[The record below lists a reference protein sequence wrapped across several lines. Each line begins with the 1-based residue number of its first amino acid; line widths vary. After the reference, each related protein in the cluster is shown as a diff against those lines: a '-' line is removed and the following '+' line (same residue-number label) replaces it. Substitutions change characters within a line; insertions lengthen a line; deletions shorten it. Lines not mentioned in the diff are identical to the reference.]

1 MSNEMQVKGNV
12 LAMEVRRCLH
22 RARPGRSF
30 IAMTVAAAGLQCA
43 VPAAIAQTSPGLE
56 EIVVTA
62 TRRDQTVLEIPF
74 NISAVS
80 GEALARANIND
91 SIEALRTMAGVTV
104 QDRGFRNAGVA
115 SAIVLRGINVDGGS
129 NGDVPLAA
137 APTVAT
143 YVNDTAVY
151 GAFILK
157 DIERIEVLRGPQG
170 TLYGSGSLAGTVRYI
185 MKRPDTEQ
193 FSGEASVNF
202 GMTDG
207 SDGYNFNP
215 DIVLN
220 IPAGD
225 SLAFRLYA
233 GMIDNDGI
241 VDYRNVYQTDAN
253 GDPIIG
259 DTVATPVNDPVNC
272 TTPTSDPVLCNGP
285 KYRKVDDVDS
295 VDIKYARASAL
306 FEPSDRFNALLSFQ
320 WQDDE
325 VGGRRQVTRG
335 ENLATGG
342 KYRDYEFGAVQLEPS
357 ERTVKLAALEMEF
370 GLGFATLTSSTSYYE
385 HDGSGISD
393 NSGVYARNGWFRF
406 YGSSPR
412 PIAQA
417 ERFYDDSAFTQ
428 EFRLVSK
435 GGQFVDWTAGAY
447 YVDQDYD
454 LGQNSYLVGYLPFL
468 NHPEVGQ
475 CGAPCTTNQDFLF
488 RRDQAYEEMALF
500 GEATIN
506 FTDDL
511 HLTLGGRYFDNS
523 LDVDA
528 FLDVPIYSS
537 PTNPPGTASKT
548 IEDDDFLFKAN
559 FAWDVTDSM
568 MLYTTYSQGYRHAG
582 ANAVPTSGLYG
593 ENANYLTFNSDSV
606 DNYEVGFKG
615 RTDWFS
621 YSAALY
627 YSDWK
632 DPQLN
637 TATPN
642 WGFFAVVNGES
653 ARTQGL
659 ELELSGQINDEFSY
673 SLGYTYTDAELT
685 DDLIVPA
692 GNYDGGP
699 TFTDKIA
706 RDGDRLP
713 GTPEHMLSV
722 SLGYD
727 RDLGNGVGFNAVLN
741 GYYQSAAVNTLGDAN
756 CLSNAFRAWGA
767 CRDSAD
773 PESAFYQPDSVY
785 SRYSADID
793 AFMLWNLS
801 TTLSWN
807 QWRGSL
813 YVKNLFNEDGTTGTS
828 TYLASGSSPESTQ
841 RYFGNNSRDFIALPR
856 TIGVVLSYAF

>member
-1 MSNEMQVKGNV
+1 MTMSHVRQRSAIA
-12 LAMEVRRCLH
+12 LAVSSIL
-22 RARPGRSF
+22 AG
-30 IAMTVAAAGLQCA
+30 AAGGARAQG
-43 VPAAIAQTSPGLE
+43 AADGLE
-56 EIVVTA
+56 EVVVTA
-62 TRRDQTVLEIPF
+62 TRRDQSVLEIPF

-80 GEALARANIND
+80 GDALDRAHITD
-91 SIEALRTMAGVTV
+91 AVEALRTVPGVTM

-115 SAIVLRGINVDGGS
+115 AAIVMRGINVDNGA

-137 APTVAT
+137 APTVTT

-185 MKRPDTEQ
+185 MREPDTEK
-193 FSGEASVNF
+193 FSGEASVNV

-215 DIVLN
+215 DLLLN
-220 IPAGD
+220 IPASD
-225 SLAFRLYA
+225 TLAFRFNL

-241 VDYRNVYQTDAN
+241 VDYPNVYAKDGN

-259 DTVATPVNDPVNC
+259 DTLGQPVIDPVNC
-272 TTPTSDPVLCNGP
+272 VTPASDPVLCNGP
-285 KYRKVDDVDS
+285 VYRKVEDVDS
-295 VDIKYARASAL
+295 VDIKYARGSAL
-306 FEPSDRFNALLSFQ
+306 YRPSDRFKALLSYQ

-335 ENLATGG
+335 ENIATGG
-342 KYRDYEFGAVQLEPS
+342 NYDDYEFGAVQLEPA
-357 ERTVKLAALEMEF
+357 ERTVQLGALEMEF

-435 GGQFVDWTAGAY
+435 GGQFVDWTAGAF

-454 LGQNSYLVGYLPFL
+454 LGQNSYLVGYLPYL
-468 NHPEVGQ
+468 NHPEIGQ

-488 RRDQAYEEMALF
+488 RRDQAYEEYALF
-500 GEATIN
+500 GEATFN

-528 FLDVPIYSS
+528 FLDIPIYSS
-537 PTNPPGTASKT
+537 PTNPPGEASET

-559 FAWDVTDSM
+559 FAWDVADES
-568 MLYTTYSQGYRHAG
+568 MLYATYSQGYRHAG
-582 ANAVPTSGLYG
+582 ANAVPTSGTYG
-593 ENANYLTFNSDSV
+593 ENPDYLTFASDSV
-606 DNYEVGFKG
+606 DNYELGLKG
-615 RTDWFS
+615 TAAGLT
-621 YSAALY
+621 YSASIY

-637 TATPN
+637 TSTPN
-642 WGFFAVVNGES
+642 WGFFAVVNGDS

-659 ELELSGQINDEFSY
+659 EIELSGRLSDAFGY

-692 GNYDGGP
+692 GNFYGGP
-699 TFTDKIA
+699 TYTDKIA
-706 RDGDRLP
+706 RDGDQLP
-713 GTPEHMLSV
+713 GTPEHMLSM
-722 SLGYD
+722 SLSYD
-727 RDLGNGVGFNAVLN
+727 TDLGNGLGFGAVLN
-741 GYYQSAAVNTLGDAN
+741 GYYQSETLNSLGDDR
-756 CLSNAFRAWGA
+756 CLTDTFQPWGL
-767 CRDSAD
+767 CRDSAN
-773 PESAFYQPDSVY
+773 PASVFYQPDSVY
-785 SRYSADID
+785 NRSFAEIDSFQIWNVSA
-793 AFMLWNLS
+793 
-801 TTLSWN
+801 TLSWD
-807 QWRGSL
+807 QWQASL
-813 YVKNLFNEDGTTGTS
+813 YVKNLFNDDGTTGVS
-828 TYLASGSSPESTQ
+828 TFLASGSSPEATQ

-856 TIGVVLSYAF
+856 TVGVVLGYKF

>member
-1 MSNEMQVKGNV
+1 MTMTHARQKSAIAFAVSSI
-12 LAMEVRRCLH
+12 LA
-22 RARPGRSF
+22 S
-30 IAMTVAAAGLQCA
+30 AAGVA
-43 VPAAIAQTSPGLE
+43 RAEGPGNELE
-56 EIVVTA
+56 EVVVTA
-62 TRRDQTVLEIPF
+62 TRRDQAVLDIPF

-80 GEALARANIND
+80 GEALERAIITD
-91 SIEALRTMAGVTV
+91 AVEALRTIPGVTM

-115 SAIVLRGINVDGGS
+115 AAIVMRGINVDNGS

-185 MKRPDTEQ
+185 MREPDTEK
-193 FSGEASVNF
+193 FSGEASVNL

-215 DIVLN
+215 DLLLN
-220 IPAGD
+220 IPASD
-225 SLAFRLYA
+225 TLAFRVNL

-241 VDYRNVYQTDAN
+241 VDYPNVYVKDGN
-253 GDPIIG
+253 GDPVIG
-259 DTVATPVNDPVNC
+259 DTLGTPVIDPDNC

-285 KYRKVDDVDS
+285 VYRKVEDVDS
-295 VDIKYARASAL
+295 VEIKYARASAL
-306 FEPSDRFNALLSFQ
+306 YEPGDRFKALLSYQ

-342 KYRDYEFGAVQLEPS
+342 KYDDYEFGAVQLEPS
-357 ERTVKLAALEMEF
+357 ERTVQLGALEMEMEF
-370 GLGFATLTSSTSYYE
+370 GFATLTSSTSYYE
-385 HDGSGISD
+385 HDGTGISD

-454 LGQNSYLVGYLPFL
+454 LGQNSYLPGYLPYL
-468 NHPEVGQ
+468 NHPEIEQ

-488 RRDQAYEEMALF
+488 RRNQSYEEYALF
-500 GEATIN
+500 GEATFN

-537 PTNPPGTASKT
+537 PSNPPGTARET
-548 IEDDDFLFKAN
+548 IDDDDFLFKAN
-559 FAWDVTDSM
+559 VAWDVNDSS
-568 MLYTTYSQGYRHAG
+568 MLYATYSQGYRHAG
-582 ANAVPTSGLYG
+582 ANAVPTSGTYG
-593 ENANYLTFNSDSV
+593 ENADYLTFASDSV

-615 RTDWFS
+615 TTDWFT
-621 YSAALY
+621 YSASVY

-653 ARTQGL
+653 ARTQGI
-659 ELELSGQINDEFSY
+659 ELELSGRFTDEFSY

-692 GNYDGGP
+692 GNFYDGP
-699 TFTDKIA
+699 TYTDKIA

-713 GTPEHMLSV
+713 GTPEHMFSV

-727 RDLGNGVGFNAVLN
+727 TELGNGFGLSAVLN
-741 GYYQSAAVNTLGDAN
+741 GYYQSDSLNTLGDDR
-756 CLSNAFRAWGA
+756 CLSNEFRPWGL
-767 CRDSAD
+767 CRDTANPDSAFFQ
-773 PESAFYQPDSVY
+773 PESVYNRNFAEIDS
-785 SRYSADID
+785 
-793 AFMLWNLS
+793 FHLWNAS
-801 TTLSWN
+801 ATLSWD
-807 QWRGSL
+807 QWQASL
-813 YVKNLFNEDGTTGTS
+813 YVKNLFNEDGTTGTF
-828 TYLASGSSPESTQ
+828 TYLAGGSSPEATQ

-856 TIGVVLSYAF
+856 TLGVVLGYKF